1 MPSNVILEQ
10 LFLEAS
16 KDLVAN
22 TNSIRENLYPHVKDS
37 LDKPKIRNEYKK
49 CLGNFMERRSEAM
62 YDNLP
67 IARILFSNEDVNN
80 LFKALNLDISL
91 AEAAIDRTYYGNEP
105 NFSPLA
111 AKDPFTVTMLCV
123 IKYFLEKNMQK
134 EAEMATIHLSF
145 SGKFYPSL
153 HYRSYPIPPAR
164 HVMEYVVNNELS
176 NKFDLVQEGSIIG
189 CIRKIGNTWL
199 QKYKPIF
206 KSLRDEDIKYLIDQ
220 LYSRIGSF
228 HKNIARVYHPAYK
241 EGKYLAYSSDSLS
254 EDDYH
259 LSNSDLIKMNTYLEK
274 SINYITN
281 TGVDYSICKM
291 CSDENITVNEIK
303 SIIESIMAE
312 PSNIPK
318 VKEMLSLMIVTYLQQ
333 AKNSE
338 KDVAN
343 VAFITYC
350 MAPKPNAKQKEIV
363 RQKDIIE
370 ELLVDN
376 SKTYIRRKSRL
387 ATKNSYERAMR
398 LYFGLSIHN
407 ANR

>member
-1 MPSNVILEQ
+1 MPSSVILEQ

-22 TNSIRENLYPHVKDS
+22 TNSIRDNLYPYIKES
-37 LDKPKIRNEYKK
+37 LDKSKVRNDYKK
-49 CLGNFMERRSEAM
+49 CIAKFIDKRSEAL
-62 YDNLP
+62 YDNIP

-80 LFKALNLDISL
+80 LFSALNIDISL
-91 AEAAIDRTYYGNEP
+91 AQTAIDKTYYGNEP

-123 IKYFLEKNMQK
+123 IKYFLEKNMSK
-134 EAEMATIHLSF
+134 EAELATIHLSF

-153 HYRSYPIPPAR
+153 HYRSYNIPPAR

-176 NKFDLVQEGSIIG
+176 NKFDLVQEGSVIG

-206 KSLRDEDIKYLIDQ
+206 KTLTDENIKYLIDQ

-228 HKNIARVYHPAYK
+228 HKNIARVYYPAY
-241 EGKYLAYSSDSLS
+241 ENGNYLAYSSDSLT

-291 CSDENITVNEIK
+291 CTDENITINEIK

-312 PSNIPK
+312 PTNMPK

-333 AKNSE
+333 AKQSE

-363 RQKDIIE
+363 RQKEIIE
-370 ELLVDN
+370 DLLVNN
-376 SKTYIRRKSRL
+376 SKVYIRRKSRL